1 MLFYMLVEKSNAKKK
16 KVCYFCCF
24 QVCAQGCC
32 CWYFVLVMGVY
43 YCVYI
48 AVDFMLLFVLF
59 SFGGV
64 EWSGYN
70 NGI

>member
-1 MLFYMLVEKSNAKKK
+1 
-16 KVCYFCCF
+16 
-24 QVCAQGCC
+24 
-32 CWYFVLVMGVY
+32 MGVY